1 MLNNISFLHYTSKRK
16 TFLITQNTQ
25 KDITFIYYLKKY
37 IYIFYDTKNLFDLIE
52 ILFVQIKLFCQLLR
66 QYRIHSLLK

>member
-1 MLNNISFLHYTSKRK
+1 MLNNISFLYYTSTRK

-25 KDITFIYYLKKY
+25 KDITFVFYLKN
-37 IYIFYDTKNLFDLIE
+37 IFLFYDTKNVFDLIE